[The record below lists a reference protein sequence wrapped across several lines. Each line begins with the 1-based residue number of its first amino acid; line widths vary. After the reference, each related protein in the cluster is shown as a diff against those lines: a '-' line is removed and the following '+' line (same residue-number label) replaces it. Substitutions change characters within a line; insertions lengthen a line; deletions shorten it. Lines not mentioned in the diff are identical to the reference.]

1 MSDRWH
7 QDERQDER
15 ERTAGLEVGRAPAGA
30 GAAAL
35 RPGVQWPRLRLVSNG
50 RPILPEAWE
59 LRGLPPAA

>member
-7 QDERQDER
+7 QDEGQDER
-15 ERTAGLEVGRAPAGA
+15 ERTAGLEIGRATEGA

-35 RPGVQWPRLRLVSNG
+35 RARVQWPRLRLVSSG
-50 RPILPEAWE
+50 RPMLPEAWE